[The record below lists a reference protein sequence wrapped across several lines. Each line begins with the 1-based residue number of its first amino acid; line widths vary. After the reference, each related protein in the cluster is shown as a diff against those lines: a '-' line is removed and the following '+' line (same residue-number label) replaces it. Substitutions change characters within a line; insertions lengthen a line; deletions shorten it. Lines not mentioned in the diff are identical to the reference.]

1 MFFYIA
7 QKQCACKKTRFLLL
21 KLIKLQA
28 GDNMRRDLAW
38 SHCIPMI
45 VLYTV
50 IALIIMSDLDLFALL
65 RAKQHKTMFCS
76 YWSGLHCKQLT
87 AMWQSSTL
95 CPSTVDSF
103 VDSNE
108 REYFLTLQAMHC
120 RKTWLLLLLSMRHKC
135 EFAIYNW
142 NNIISFKI
150 VSLNYNGK
158 NLVWSC
164 KLTIRGKTCDM
175 VSLLFKVGTILFSC
189 TAVLILLIILVWI

>member
-76 YWSGLHCKQLT
+76 CWSGLHCKQLT

-120 RKTWLLLLLSMRHKC
+120 RKTCSCCYQCDTNVNMP
-135 EFAIYNW
+135 F
-142 NNIISFKI
+142 II
-150 VSLNYNGK
+150 
-158 NLVWSC
+158 
-164 KLTIRGKTCDM
+164 
-175 VSLLFKVGTILFSC
+175 GTILFPLKSFHW
-189 TAVLILLIILVWI
+189 IIMVRT